1 MKTTHHKLTAIAL
14 QAVLTM
20 TLFGFL
26 ATATTAMASAA
37 SCDNQYVKKMDRSA
51 EDNGYGKPG
60 RGPNL

>member
-1 MKTTHHKLTAIAL
+1 MRTIHHKLTAIAL
-14 QAVLTM
+14 KATLTM

-26 ATATTAMASAA
+26 ATATIAMASAV
-37 SCDNQYVKKMDRSA
+37 SHDNQHGKKMDRSA

>member
-1 MKTTHHKLTAIAL
+1 MRKTHHKLTAIILKAT
-14 QAVLTM
+14 LTI

-26 ATATTAMASAA
+26 ATATTAVASAA
-37 SCDNQYVKKMDRSA
+37 SCDNQHVKRMDRSA